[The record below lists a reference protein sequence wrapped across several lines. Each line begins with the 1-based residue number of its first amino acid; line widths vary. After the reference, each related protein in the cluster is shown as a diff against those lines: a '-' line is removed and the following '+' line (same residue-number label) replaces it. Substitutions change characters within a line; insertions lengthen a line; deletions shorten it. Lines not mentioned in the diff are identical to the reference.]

1 MSTLW
6 VGVRTVNKYHNSGS
20 IFQKELFAGTKFV
33 IKQERGTRKQFLI
46 LNGEAVLAFV
56 KKGEKFADCD
66 AYTEVT
72 TNIRCKEVD
81 GLNTVTLDE
90 KAPSSGESGQ

>member
-6 VGVRTVNKYHNSGS
+6 LGVRTVNKYHNSGS

-81 GLNTVTLDE
+81 GLKTVTLDE